1 MLTLRAA
8 LPQDESSVFCLALD
22 LAMSFRVERA
32 PFSHSFARVLASAD
46 MHLAV
51 ACASN
56 EVIGYVLGISHPAFY
71 ANGNVAWVEE
81 IMVREDHRGKGAG
94 KMLMDH
100 FEAWASS
107 RQCRLVSLA
116 TRRAADFYRAIG
128 YVESAAYFRKDL
140 KV

>member
-1 MLTLRAA
+1 MLILRAA

-22 LAMSFRVERA
+22 LAISYRVERES
-32 PFSHSFARVLASAD
+32 FSHSYARVLASAD

-51 ACASN
+51 ACELN
-56 EVIGYVLGISHPAFY
+56 EIIGYVLGTAHPAFY
-71 ANGNVAWVEE
+71 SNGDVAWVEE

-94 KMLMDH
+94 KKLMDH

-128 YVESAAYFRKDL
+128 YVETAAYFRKEL
-140 KV
+140 